1 MATTTATLQ
10 NLHVPNVPFDQER
23 GQEMVAALLRWWPS
37 FRRTAFR
44 HLGNAAD
51 AEDAVQDA
59 LVSAFE
65 HIHQFR
71 GQAKMS
77 TWLRAIV
84 VNAARMQLRKRLR
97 YTHVAIDDDDREHG
111 APPFLEQLSDRGP
124 SPEEVCRNSE
134 LSKKVAQSALKLSP
148 PLRRV
153 FELRELQGLSIRETA
168 NLLGLAEG
176 TVKARLARAREK
188 LREQMQE
195 KLERKPS
202 ARFLE
207 TRFIED

>member
-10 NLHVPNVPFDQER
+10 SVQLPNVSFDQEKN
-23 GQEMVAALLRWWPS
+23 QEMVAALSRWWPS
-37 FRRTAFR
+37 FRRTVFR
-44 HLGNAAD
+44 RLGNAAD

-77 TWLRAIV
+77 TWLGAIV

-97 YTHVAIDDDDREHG
+97 YTHVAIDDEDRENG
-111 APPFLEQLSDRGP
+111 SRPLVEQLSDCGP
-124 SPEEVCRNSE
+124 SPEEVCRKSE
-134 LSKKVAQSALKLSP
+134 LAKRIVQSARRLSP
-148 PLRRV
+148 PLRKV
-153 FELRELQGLSIRETA
+153 FQLRELHGLSIRETA
-168 NLLGLAEG
+168 IRLGVAEG

-188 LREQMQE
+188 LREQMRE
-195 KLERKPS
+195 KLDRQRS
-202 ARFLE
+202 VR
-207 TRFIED
+207 IQ